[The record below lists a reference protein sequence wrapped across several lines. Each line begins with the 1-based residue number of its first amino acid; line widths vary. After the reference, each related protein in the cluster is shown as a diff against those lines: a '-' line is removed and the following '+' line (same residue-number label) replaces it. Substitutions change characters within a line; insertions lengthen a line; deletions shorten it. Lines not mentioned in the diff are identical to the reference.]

1 MQDKG
6 AAGLPIKSFANT
18 MIILI
23 QLKTLIHI
31 RIIKLVAVDVKIW
44 IKTLSLKG
52 FCQLIPFC
60 KTVTQMNGL
69 NMMWIQIKTTA
80 VGDIL
85 NFLLYHRA
93 VGSSGPIPPPSR
105 FWQEWK
111 ENLSLHKALNC
122 VMYFHPPQKKFR
134 PSGGPAA

>member
-1 MQDKG
+1 MIALLRIYNLFLYRLSIINTGQVCSWVTY
-6 AAGLPIKSFANT
+6 PILYKYDCHFNWTRNPNT
-18 MIILI
+18 YSIS
-23 QLKTLIHI
+23 
-31 RIIKLVAVDVKIW
+31 KLVAIINW
-44 IKTLSLKG
+44 IKRLSLKG

-80 VGDIL
+80 VGDIA

-93 VGSSGPIPPPSR
+93 VGTSGPIPPW

-111 ENLSLHKALNC
+111 ENLPLYKVLNN
-122 VMYFHPPQKKFR
+122 Y
-134 PSGGPAA
+134 SGLW